1 MVAIQHRIRWVM
13 RKDLTKIVEI
23 SQQHCL
29 KSEDDFK
36 QMFSGR
42 DVIGKVME
50 IDDKII
56 GYIIYKVRPRDFE
69 ILDLAIV
76 EEYKRNGLATEFISH
91 LANRLKSPRGNILC
105 RVRDTNLPM
114 HMMLKK
120 NDFKAV
126 MLVRGL
132 YGKNDGYTFVRQDL
146 DHKTMDV

>member
-1 MVAIQHRIRWVM
+1 MK
-13 RKDLTKIVEI
+13 KDLTKIVEI

-42 DVIGKVME
+42 DVVGKVME

-69 ILDLAIV
+69 ILDLAII
-76 EEYKRNGLATEFISH
+76 EEYKRHGFATEFMSH
-91 LANRLKSPRGNILC
+91 LSSRLKSPRINILC
-105 RVRDTNLPM
+105 RVRDSNLPM

-132 YGKNDGYTFVRQDL
+132 YGKNDGYTFIKKGSDQDL
-146 DHKTMDV
+146 DI